1 MAKKRFKVDIMSQS
15 SIEQLIK
22 ELRSYQNSLEQK
34 TRLFCE
40 RLAEIGVETAKA
52 TVYGLDAVFTGEL
65 FRSIHSEQRSSGT
78 TVVFAVVADSEHA
91 IYVEMG
97 TGLVGAESPYPGKLP
112 AVYAQGKS
120 FVELLEPFGKY
131 EAGTYGWFYERD
143 GHIFFTEGMPSRPF
157 MYFASL
163 EMQENIVKIAKEV
176 FA

>member
-1 MAKKRFKVDIMSQS
+1 MAKKRFKVNIMSPS
-15 SIEQLIK
+15 SIDQLIK
-22 ELRSYQNSLEQK
+22 ELRAYQTSLEDK
-34 TRLFCE
+34 TKLFCE

-112 AVYAQGKS
+112 AVYAQGKTIRQLS
-120 FVELLEPFGKY
+120 DGR
-131 EAGTYGWFYERD
+131 YGWFYERD
-143 GHIFFTEGMPSRPF
+143 GQWYFTEGMPSRPF

-163 EMQENIVKIAKEV
+163 EMQENIVKIANEV